1 MEIEFKNLI
10 KKTLLEFVKI
20 KFDVTYVTKGCEVE
34 IEIGEY
40 QNEKCGPIYDD
51 LVAWLGYDEF
61 LDYLISHEVYH
72 NFHGEILLLE
82 DEIVFEIVL
91 TGSIFDYDDLDRRCI
106 NFDEDF
112 ITNKLKLDL
121 SFIGMNEFYNEENIS
136 VDFSK
141 TKGSYIENLEFLY
154 FNNNWHK
161 IDLDI
166 NQLEVLEKY
175 IELEIDKSMPK
186 FEIRFDCEINW
197 EVVCEEK
204 ELNFNY
210 WSSPIKLKLDD
221 IISKKH

>member
-1 MEIEFKNLI
+1 MEIELKNLI
-10 KKTLLEFVKI
+10 RNTLLEFGKI
-20 KFDVTYVTKGCEVE
+20 KFDVTYVNKGCEVE

-51 LVAWLGYDEF
+51 LVAWLGYDE
-61 LDYLISHEVYH
+61 LVDYLISHEVYH
-72 NFHGEILLLE
+72 NFHGEILLIK
-82 DEIVFEIVL
+82 DEIVLEIIL
-91 TGSIFDYDDLDRRCI
+91 TGSIFDYDDLDRSCI
-106 NFDEDF
+106 YFDEDF

-121 SFIGMNEFYNEENIS
+121 SFIGMKESYDEKNIS

-141 TKGSYIENLEFLY
+141 IKGSNIENLEFLY

-161 IDLDI
+161 IDLDVK
-166 NQLEVLEKY
+166 QLDFLETY
-175 IELEIDKSMPK
+175 IESEIDKSVPK
-186 FEIRFDCEINW
+186 FEIDLECEINW

-221 IISKKH
+221 IISKKY